1 VVILGAVGIGDAKGD
16 SPDTE
21 TVRAEVRA
29 WLALHWQPDGSAA
42 EWTATLV
49 DSGYAAPSWP
59 REWFGR
65 GLPPELS
72 AVVADELRQA
82 GAPGGGRDVTDL
94 AGNTILAHGSDDLK
108 RRALRRLLTGDATW
122 CLLYSEPGA
131 GSDLAAVQTR
141 AERDGD
147 EWVVNGQKVW
157 TSFAQHAAYGL
168 LIARTNWDVPKH
180 LGITYFFFPM
190 RQPGVEVR
198 PIRQITGGAHFN
210 EVFLTDARVADADR
224 IGEIDAGWRVLQT
237 ALAYERV
244 LLGGSEQSV
253 DSIAGSDTD
262 EAPSGDEDR
271 VAVGTAEPVELAR
284 RLGRD
289 QDPLVRQ
296 AIAHL
301 HCLRMVNLWTTSRGL
316 AELERSSSSSA
327 ASLSKLAMS
336 EILHTAARVSAHI
349 LGAESML
356 DGPDHADAGS
366 VNRAALTAYVNSI
379 GGGTD
384 QIQRNILGERVLG
397 LPREPQVDRDI
408 PFRDVRK
415 ADAIRRLG

>member
-1 VVILGAVGIGDAKGD
+1 MSTDDRAT
-16 SPDTE
+16 DTPE
-21 TVRAEVRA
+21 AAAARAEVRA
-29 WLALHWQPDGSAA
+29 WLVEQWKPGRSPS

-49 DSGYAAPSWP
+49 DAGYAAPSWP

-65 GLPPELS
+65 GYSPEVS
-72 AVVADELRQA
+72 AVVAEELRRA

-108 RRALRRLLTGDATW
+108 RRALRPLLTNESTW

-157 TSFAQHAAYGL
+157 TSFAHQASHGL

-180 LGITYFFFPM
+180 LGITFFFFPM

-198 PIRQITGGAHFN
+198 PLRQITGGAHFN

-224 IGEIDAGWRVLQT
+224 VGEVDAGWRVLQT

-253 DSIAGSDTD
+253 DSIAGRAGDDAPRNDSHV
-262 EAPSGDEDR
+262 EA
-271 VAVGTAEPVELAR
+271 AVGNADPAALAR

-289 QDPLVRQ
+289 RDPVVRQ

-301 HCLRMVNLWTTSRGL
+301 YSLRMVNQWTTSRGL
-316 AELERSSSSSA
+316 AELERNSSSSA

-336 EILHTAARVSAHI
+336 EILHTAARVGALI
-349 LGAESML
+349 LGAETML
-356 DGPDHADAGS
+356 DGPDHPDAAS

-415 ADAIRRLG
+415 AEATRRFG

>member
-1 VVILGAVGIGDAKGD
+1 MAD
-16 SPDTE
+16 SPE
-21 TVRAEVRA
+21 VESVRAEVRA
-29 WLALHWQPDGSAA
+29 WLAAHWKPDRSPARSLA
-42 EWTATLV
+42 EWIAKLV
-49 DSGYAAPSWP
+49 DAGYAAPSWP
-59 REWFGR
+59 VEWFGR
-65 GLPPELS
+65 GLSPELS
-72 AVVADELRQA
+72 AVVADELRRA
-82 GAPGGGRDVTDL
+82 GAPGGGRDLNDL
-94 AGNTILAHGSDDLK
+94 AGNTIVAHGSDDLK
-108 RRALRRLLTGDATW
+108 RRALRPLLTNEATW

-157 TSFAQHAAYGL
+157 TSFAQQATHGL

-180 LGITYFFFPM
+180 LGITFFYFPM

-210 EVFLTDARVADADR
+210 EVFFTDARVADADR
-224 IGEIDAGWRVLQT
+224 VGEIDAGWRVLQT

-253 DSIAGSDTD
+253 DNIAGRASDD
-262 EAPSGDEDR
+262 ETRNDSEHGAAAPGSADP
-271 VAVGTAEPVELAR
+271 ATLAR

-301 HCLRMVNLWTTSRGL
+301 YSLRMVNQWTTSRGL
-316 AELERSSSSSA
+316 AELEHNSSSSA

-336 EILHTAARVSAHI
+336 EILHTAARVGAQI

-356 DGPDHADAGS
+356 DGPDHSDAAS

-415 ADAIRRLG
+415 AEAVRRFG

>member
-1 VVILGAVGIGDAKGD
+1 MSTDDAPPD
-16 SPDTE
+16 SPE
-21 TVRAEVRA
+21 AAQVRADVQT
-29 WLALHWQPDGSAA
+29 WLAEKWKPDHPPT
-42 EWTATLV
+42 EWRATLV
-49 DSGYAAPSWP
+49 DSGYSAPGWP

-65 GLPPELS
+65 GLSPELS
-72 AVVADELRQA
+72 GVVAKELRRA
-82 GAPGGGRDVTDL
+82 GAPGGARDLTDL

-108 RRALRRLLTGDATW
+108 RRALRPLLTDEATW

-157 TSFAQHAAYGL
+157 TSFAHQATHGL

-180 LGITYFFFPM
+180 LGITFFFFLM

-224 IGEIDAGWRVLQT
+224 VGEVDAGWRVLQT

-253 DSIAGSDTD
+253 DSIAGRASDD
-262 EAPSGDEDR
+262 PPGNDAEHIEA
-271 VAVGTAEPVELAR
+271 ATASADPAALAR

-289 QDPLVRQ
+289 RDPLVRQ
-296 AIAHL
+296 EIAHL
-301 HCLRMVNLWTTSRGL
+301 YSLRMVNQWTTSRGL
-316 AELERSSSSSA
+316 AELERNSSSSA

-336 EILHTAARVSAHI
+336 EILHTAARVGAQI
-349 LGAESML
+349 LGAETML
-356 DGPDHADAGS
+356 DGPDHADAAS

-415 ADAIRRLG
+415 ADAVRRFG